1 MDEKTLNYVIET
13 FKGVYNMGT
22 SFIVGDIVSIYDLK
36 NNNFVLPIEKY
47 IKKLEEKKES
57 E

>member
-1 MDEKTLNYVIET
+1 
-13 FKGVYNMGT
+13 MGGFT
-22 SFIVGDIVSIYDLK
+22 SVQQKQLINYDLK